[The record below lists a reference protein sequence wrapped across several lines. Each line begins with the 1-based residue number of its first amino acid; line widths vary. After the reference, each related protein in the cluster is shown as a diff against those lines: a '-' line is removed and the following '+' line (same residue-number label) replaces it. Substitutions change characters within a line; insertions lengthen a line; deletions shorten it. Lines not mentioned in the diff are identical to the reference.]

1 MGRAVRILRAV
12 FHDMHM
18 PEMAMK
24 NAGGQGD
31 KGKEFNPMRSIAISG
46 LWAIIRKMIGK

>member
-24 NAGGQGD
+24 NAGEQGD
-31 KGKEFNPMRSIAISG
+31 KEKNVFCQYLSWIYLTVSV
-46 LWAIIRKMIGK
+46 KF

>member
-24 NAGGQGD
+24 NAGGQEI
-31 KGKEFNPMRSIAISG
+31 KEKSSIRCAVS
-46 LWAIIRKMIGK
+46 LWQAERA